1 MAKIRTRPGSNTLF
15 IDFYYMKR
23 RCREQT
29 SLPDTPAN
37 RKKLEVLA
45 SRINA
50 EILLDQFEYAR
61 YFPTSTR
68 VREFEQLKRQ
78 RSIAIAT
85 VLNKGENITFK
96 SFAYTWYEQM
106 NVTWRDSYRRN
117 IKTLLFGRILEH
129 FGNLPITTITKS
141 DLLSF
146 RAQLASVRKKNG
158 NALSPD
164 HINRHLKILR
174 MILQEAAE
182 RFEFVSPASSLKLL
196 KIPKSDIDPFNLEEI
211 QKIIATVRP
220 DFKDYLITRFF
231 TGMRPAEIDGLR
243 WQYVDLDKKLIS
255 VRETLVKN
263 QINYTKTDSSQR
275 DIEMSEIVLLAL
287 RRQSAITGENDYVFC
302 TNTGTPLCQR
312 NFSRR
317 VWYPLLRHLRLR
329 LRNPYQTRHTAATLW
344 LAAGESPEWIARQL
358 GHASTEM
365 LFRVYSRY
373 VPNLTRRDGS
383 AFEKLIN
390 ASMTINGV

>member
-1 MAKIRTRPGSNTLF
+1 VAKIRTRLGSNTLF
-15 IDFYYMKR
+15 IDFYYMKK

-50 EILLDQFEYAR
+50 EILLDQFDYAR
-61 YFPTSTR
+61 YFPNSPR
-68 VREFEQLKRQ
+68 VEEFERLKRH
-78 RSIAIAT
+78 RSMAVAS
-85 VLNKGENITFK
+85 VLNNGENITFE
-96 SFAYTWYEQM
+96 SFANTWYEEM
-106 NVTWRDSYRRN
+106 NVAWRDSYRRN
-117 IKTLLFGRILEH
+117 VKALLFGRIVER
-129 FGNLPITTITKS
+129 FGSLPITAITKS

-146 RAQLASVRKKNG
+146 RAQLANVRKKNG
-158 NALSPD
+158 KALSPD
-164 HINRHLKILR
+164 HVNRHLKIMR

-196 KIPKSDIDPFNLEEI
+196 KVPKSDIDPFSLEEI
-211 QKIIATVRP
+211 QKIIETVRP

-243 WQYVDLDKKLIS
+243 WRYVDLDKKLIS

-263 QINYTKTDSSQR
+263 KVNYTKTDSSQR
-275 DIEMSEIVLLAL
+275 DIEMSEIVLQAL
-287 RRQSAITGENDYVFC
+287 KRQIASTGENDYVFC

-317 VWYPLLRHLRLR
+317 VWYPLLRHLGLR

-383 AFEKLIN
+383 AFENLIN
-390 ASMTINGV
+390 ASMTIQGV